1 MTEFVNCSH
10 EHPYQVIDS
19 SRQNVTAASLHQ
31 LVPTLATVPRLAVET
46 DEEVR
51 MNHIEAH
58 RLLELAEMFVIA
70 AQPEFEHIRNCD
82 DCSIAFLQLRDML
95 VGA

>member
-1 MTEFVNCSH
+1 MAVSYDDADRTLGLFDRVNPH
-10 EHPYQVIDS
+10 
-19 SRQNVTAASLHQ
+19 SRPQKLAG
-31 LVPTLATVPRLAVET
+31 TLRGGW
-46 DEEVR
+46 

-58 RLLELAEMFVIA
+58 RLVELAEMSVIA
-70 AQPEFEHIRNCD
+70 DQPEIEHIRNCD

>member
-1 MTEFVNCSH
+1 MSYSATLG
-10 EHPYQVIDS
+10 
-19 SRQNVTAASLHQ
+19 TA
-31 LVPTLATVPRLAVET
+31 PRLAAET
-46 DEEVR
+46 CAEEVC

-58 RLLELAEMFVIA
+58 RLLELAEIFVIA
-70 AQPEFEHIRNCD
+70 DQPEFEHIRNCD

>member
-1 MTEFVNCSH
+1 
-10 EHPYQVIDS
+10 
-19 SRQNVTAASLHQ
+19 
-31 LVPTLATVPRLAVET
+31 
-46 DEEVR
+46 

-58 RLLELAEMFVIA
+58 RLLELAEVSTIA
-70 AQPEFEHIRNCD
+70 DQPEFDHIRNCD

>member
-1 MTEFVNCSH
+1 M
-10 EHPYQVIDS
+10 
-19 SRQNVTAASLHQ
+19 AASLLQ
-31 LVPTLATVPRLAVET
+31 EFIRQRRDGSSWREKPMRRFA
-46 DEEVR
+46 

-58 RLLELAEMFVIA
+58 RLLELAEVSTIA
-70 AQPEFEHIRNCD
+70 DQPEFDHIRNCD